1 MALAIEMKRQK
12 DEKNFQKKK
21 KKKKKKKEKKDG
33 KFLSRF
39 LLHVCVD
46 ELY

>member
-12 DEKNFQKKK
+12 DEKKFQKK

>member
-12 DEKNFQKKK
+12 D
-21 KKKKKKKEKKDG
+21 KKEGWKIPITN
-33 KFLSRF
+33 FF
-39 LLHVCVD
+39 FFFLHVCVD

>member
-12 DEKNFQKKK
+12 DEKKFQK

>member
-1 MALAIEMKRQK
+1 MALVTEMKRQK
-12 DEKNFQKKK
+12 DGKKK
-21 KKKKKKKEKKDG
+21 IQKEKKDG